1 MFPPLTQTATPTRA
15 LRKDA
20 HFWTCCC
27 RRWMRM
33 AIRWATRTFR
43 RKSTPLCLRLVTR
56 NWRNSDWFHWHFI
69 MTLRPWWTTHREL
82 FITAGCLRFTIGS
95 IFILGWFAVTKFQ
108 ERRLCLAGQSM
119 NLAQEPD
126 RSVFNSEILL
136 IHLAD
141 LQRRLFSICLK
152 ILLDSKTN
160 QLLLQ
165 IKRQKSQSAA
175 L

>member
-1 MFPPLTQTATPTRA
+1 M
-15 LRKDA
+15 
-20 HFWTCCC
+20 
-27 RRWMRM
+27 
-33 AIRWATRTFR
+33 
-43 RKSTPLCLRLVTR
+43 
-56 NWRNSDWFHWHFI
+56 
-69 MTLRPWWTTHREL
+69 
-82 FITAGCLRFTIGS
+82 
-95 IFILGWFAVTKFQ
+95 
-108 ERRLCLAGQSM
+108 AGQSI

-141 LQRRLFSICLK
+141 LQRRLFSISLK

-165 IKRQKSQSAA
+165 IKRQKSQSPA